1 MFQAKMG
8 RGMSFQIQV
17 LKGNH
22 NHVAQSKTGEKEK
35 ESISNCLWC
44 CFGTDKTTAHF
55 WGPEWNTLTTES
67 GELLSVKLS
76 FQGAM

>member
-1 MFQAKMG
+1 MFQAEMG

-44 CFGTDKTTAHF
+44 CFGTDETTSHF
-55 WGPEWNTLTTES
+55 
-67 GELLSVKLS
+67 
-76 FQGAM
+76 